1 MPDQHEARGRRSAF
15 RSQSAPEIE
24 QQQVVFAR
32 LDRADADEIGRLRQ
46 RRAVRRDLRRVDAER
61 RDQHGGGMAA
71 AVEVRLESVAGRRR
85 ADNHSI
91 GQQSRGLDPPAVPQ
105 ILTGSSVFGKL
116 DRDQIVYQA
125 NKASPAPSLEPA
137 DQPAPFEMMVRHQ

>member
-1 MPDQHEARGRRSAF
+1 MPDQHEAGRPRSALGG
-15 RSQSAPEIE
+15 QSAPEIE

-46 RRAVRRDLRRVDAER
+46 RRAVRRDLRRIDAEW

-71 AVEVRLESVAGRRR
+71 AVEVRLESVAGRGR
-85 ADNHSI
+85 ADNHSV

-105 ILTGSSVFGKL
+105 ILAGSSVFGKL

-125 NKASPAPSLEPA
+125 NKARAASSLEPA
-137 DQPAPFEMMVRHQ
+137 DQPAPLEMVVRHQ